1 MSRLETAY
9 GYFLLAGILL
19 RSFKC
24 HLAPSTNVSLKKKK
38 TKKNCKTCFFID
50 KIDSHKTVSESVAG
64 LMRFLNGVDIEEEQ
78 AAHFHPFK
86 LKMLTVRGE

>member
-38 TKKNCKTCFFID
+38 PKRTARRVFFID

>member
-1 MSRLETAY
+1 MDIFCLLESCCDLSNVIWHHQQMSH
-9 GYFLLAGILL
+9 L
-19 RSFKC
+19 R
-24 HLAPSTNVSLKKKK
+24 KKK

>member
-1 MSRLETAY
+1 MDIFCLLESCCDLSNVIWHHQQMSH
-9 GYFLLAGILL
+9 L
-19 RSFKC
+19 R
-24 HLAPSTNVSLKKKK
+24 KKP
-38 TKKNCKTCFFID
+38 KKNCKTCFFID